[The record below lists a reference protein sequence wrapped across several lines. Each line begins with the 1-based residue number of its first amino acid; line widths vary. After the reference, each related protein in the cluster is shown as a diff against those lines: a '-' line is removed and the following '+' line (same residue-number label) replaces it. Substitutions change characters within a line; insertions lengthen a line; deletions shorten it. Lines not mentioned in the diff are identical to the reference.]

1 MGVRDRPHPAKVL
14 YSGPFTVSD
23 ERDAM
28 PSDKIYKY
36 TVPIGIDFGPGAI
49 AGLAKT
55 LSRLGANRP
64 LFVCD
69 KGIRECGL
77 LDIATQTLDSDIAE
91 YSIFDGIASNPR
103 EENVLAALGVY
114 QSEACNG
121 IVAIGGGSV
130 IDAAKGVGLL
140 ASNEGDLDTFD
151 ILAGGTTK
159 IGNKPPPLVAIPT
172 TAGTG
177 SEVSRGAL
185 IITKREGV
193 TRKMIAAS
201 PLLVP
206 QHAILDP
213 NLTLSLPPL
222 LTAGSGMDAL
232 CHTIEEFLSPRKH
245 PLVESI
251 ALGALELIARHLPA
265 VMKDPGDIEGRSQTL
280 MAAMMAGIGFEKGL
294 GVSHSLSHAIGALHD
309 IHHGTLNA
317 VLLPISF
324 EFNREAITEEAATRL
339 AGATGVHLSSPGN
352 PLDGIISWAR
362 GLNEEFSIPPR
373 LRDLGVP
380 GEDREVLVELAMA
393 DHCHRTNP
401 RRCEKADMEE
411 FWERAW

>member
-1 MGVRDRPHPAKVL
+1 MDR
-14 YSGPFTVSD
+14 
-23 ERDAM
+23 
-28 PSDKIYKY
+28 IYKY
-36 TVPIGIDFGPGAI
+36 TVPTRIDFGPGAI
-49 AGLAKT
+49 GELEKVLSGLSLT
-55 LSRLGANRP
+55 RP
-64 LFVCD
+64 LVVCD
-69 KGIRECGL
+69 QGIRDCGL
-77 LDIATQTLDSDIAE
+77 LEQAIDASGSAGKELPV
-91 YSIFDGIASNPR
+91 FDGVASNPR
-103 EENVLAALGVY
+103 EENVLEAVDVY
-114 QSEACNG
+114 RRESCDG

-130 IDAAKGVGLL
+130 IDAAKAIGLL
-140 ASNEGDLDTFD
+140 SANEGDLDDFD
-151 ILAGGTTK
+151 ILKHGTAK
-159 IGNKPPPLVAIPT
+159 IQKGPPPLVAIPT

-185 IITKREGV
+185 IITTREGV

-206 QHAILDP
+206 QHVILDP

-232 CHTIEEFLSPRKH
+232 CHAIEEYLSPREH
-245 PLVESI
+245 PVVEAI
-251 ALGALELIARHLPA
+251 ALGALERIARHLPA
-265 VMKDPGDIEGRSQTL
+265 VMKDPGNVESRSQTL

-294 GVSHSLSHAIGALHD
+294 GVSHSLAHAIGALHD

-317 VLLPISF
+317 VLLPASF
-324 EFNREAITEEAATRL
+324 EFNREAITEEAAARL
-339 AGATGVHLSSPGN
+339 AEAAGINASNSEN
-352 PLDGIISWAR
+352 RIDGIISWAR
-362 GLNEEFSIPPR
+362 SLNEEFSIPPR

>member
-1 MGVRDRPHPAKVL
+1 MDR
-14 YSGPFTVSD
+14 
-23 ERDAM
+23 
-28 PSDKIYKY
+28 IYKY
-36 TVPIGIDFGPGAI
+36 TVPTRIDFGPGAI
-49 AGLAKT
+49 GGLGKV
-55 LSRLGANRP
+55 LSGLSSTHP
-64 LFVCD
+64 LMVCD
-69 KGIRECGL
+69 QGIRDCGL
-77 LDIATQTLDSDIAE
+77 LEQALEAAGPSSE
-91 YSIFDGIASNPR
+91 EFPVFDGVASNPR
-103 EENVLAALGVY
+103 EENVLKAVDVY
-114 QSEACNG
+114 RRESCDG

-130 IDAAKGVGLL
+130 IDAAKAIGLL
-140 ASNEGDLDTFD
+140 SANEGDLDGFD
-151 ILAGGTTK
+151 ILKRGAAK
-159 IGNKPPPLVAIPT
+159 IQSAPPPLVAIPT

-185 IITKREGV
+185 IITTREGV

-232 CHTIEEFLSPRKH
+232 CHAIEEYLSPREH
-245 PLVESI
+245 PVVEAI
-251 ALGALELIARHLPA
+251 ALGALERIARHLPV
-265 VMKDPGDIEGRSQTL
+265 VMKDPGNIESRSQTL

-309 IHHGTLNA
+309 IHHGALNA
-317 VLLPISF
+317 VLLPASF

-339 AGATGVHLSSPGN
+339 AEAAGINASNSEN
-352 PLDGIISWAR
+352 RIDGIVSWAR
-362 GLNEEFSIPPR
+362 SLNEESSIPPR

-401 RRCEKADMEE
+401 RHCEKVDMEE

>member
-1 MGVRDRPHPAKVL
+1 
-14 YSGPFTVSD
+14 
-23 ERDAM
+23 M
-28 PSDKIYKY
+28 PLDKIYKY
-36 TVPIGIDFGPGAI
+36 TVPIGIDFGPGSI
-49 AGLAKT
+49 AGLGKI
-55 LSRLGANRP
+55 LSRLETSHP

-77 LDIATQTLDSDIAE
+77 LDIATQALDSNIAE
-91 YSIFDGIASNPR
+91 YSIFDGVASNPR
-103 EENVLAALGVY
+103 EENVLDALGVY
-114 QSEACNG
+114 QDEACNG

-130 IDAAKGVGLL
+130 IDAAKGIGLL
-140 ASNEGDLDTFD
+140 VSNPGDLDTFD
-151 ILAGGTTK
+151 ILDGGAAK
-159 IGNKPPPLVAIPT
+159 IRNAPPPLVAVPT

-185 IITKREGV
+185 IITTREGI

-213 NLTLSLPPL
+213 DLTLSLPPL

-232 CHTIEEFLSPRKH
+232 CHAIEEYLSPRKH
-245 PLVESI
+245 PVVESI
-251 ALGALELIARHLPA
+251 ALGALERIARYLPA
-265 VMKDPGDIEGRSQTL
+265 VMADPGDIEGRSQTL

-309 IHHGTLNA
+309 IHHGALNA
-317 VLLPISF
+317 VLLPVSF
-324 EFNREAITEEAATRL
+324 EFNREAITGEATTRL
-339 AGATGVHLSSPGN
+339 AEAIGLNTSSSESR
-352 PLDGIISWAR
+352 LDCIISWAR

-393 DHCHRTNP
+393 DLCHRTNP
-401 RRCEKADMEE
+401 RRCEKADMGE